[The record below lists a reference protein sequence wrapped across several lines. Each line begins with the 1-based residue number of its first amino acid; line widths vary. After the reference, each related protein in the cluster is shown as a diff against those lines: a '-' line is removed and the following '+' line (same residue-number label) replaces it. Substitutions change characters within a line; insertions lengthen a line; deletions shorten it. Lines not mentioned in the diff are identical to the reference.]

1 MPNLT
6 MRQIQYACVL
16 QNPLTPRKVK
26 GAAAP
31 KVTDDMKVKIKAF
44 IEEKPEHRL
53 IPWIELPYWIEGFEN
68 VRDAAIKR
76 AMEDLGYLRKE
87 RQKKICFSQKHKD
100 TRLKWAKEHLNLVS
114 NSYLFQYI
122 H

>member
-1 MPNLT
+1 MNRFNPPMPNLT

-31 KVTDDMKVKIKAF
+31 KVTDDMKAKIKAF

-87 RQKKICFSQKHKD
+87 RQKKICLSQKHKE
-100 TRLKWAKEHLNLVS
+100 TRLK
-114 NSYLFQYI
+114 
-122 H
+122 